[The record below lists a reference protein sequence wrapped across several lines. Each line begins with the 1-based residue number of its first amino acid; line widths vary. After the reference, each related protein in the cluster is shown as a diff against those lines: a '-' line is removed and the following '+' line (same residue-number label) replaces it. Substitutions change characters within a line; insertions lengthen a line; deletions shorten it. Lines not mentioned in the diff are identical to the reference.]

1 MNAGERAA
9 MNNPKPPTTGSAAT
23 TPKQTLVEEG
33 TRFKGSLTSTCPV
46 LVRGTVE
53 GGLEGPAVTISATGS
68 VSGRVE
74 AGSVSSD
81 GRIAGELEVDS
92 ARIAGS
98 VAGGTVVRAS
108 SLDIKVTAETGKLQL
123 TFGGSGRSS

>member
-1 MNAGERAA
+1 
-9 MNNPKPPTTGSAAT
+9 MNNPKPPATTGASAT
-23 TPKQTLVEEG
+23 TTKQTLVEEG

-81 GRIAGELEVDS
+81 GKLAGELEVES
-92 ARIAGS
+92 ARIAGQI
-98 VAGGTVVRAS
+98 AHGTVVRAS

-123 TFGGSGRSS
+123 TFGGTGRSS